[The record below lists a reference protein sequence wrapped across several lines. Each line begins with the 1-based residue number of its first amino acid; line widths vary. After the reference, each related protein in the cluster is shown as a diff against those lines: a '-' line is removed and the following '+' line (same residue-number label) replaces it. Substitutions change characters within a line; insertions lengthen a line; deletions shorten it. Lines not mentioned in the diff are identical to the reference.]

1 MVINMTRV
9 IVVGES
15 GWRSIQDQ
23 INSNLEAIEKRS
35 GVIKD
40 IKYTFDSKSGHHNAM
55 IIFDT
60 KEV

>member
-1 MVINMTRV
+1 MTRV
-9 IVVGES
+9 IVLGES
-15 GWRSIQDQ
+15 GTRTIQDQ
-23 INSNLEAIEKRS
+23 INSNLEAIERRS

-40 IKYTFDSKSGHHNAM
+40 IKYTFDSRSGRHNAM